1 MIHRSKFELD
11 RATPTTAQMIPQTR
25 HYTDRSIIFDHFK
38 DLFYDFEEFVKLNIV
53 PAWKSMGAEIFS
65 REWYVP
71 GAQFGAAPYQLKD
84 AVSLGALA
92 FSSSNSLATR
102 SAMLFHFNHRE

>member
-1 MIHRSKFELD
+1 M
-11 RATPTTAQMIPQTR
+11 AQMIPQTR